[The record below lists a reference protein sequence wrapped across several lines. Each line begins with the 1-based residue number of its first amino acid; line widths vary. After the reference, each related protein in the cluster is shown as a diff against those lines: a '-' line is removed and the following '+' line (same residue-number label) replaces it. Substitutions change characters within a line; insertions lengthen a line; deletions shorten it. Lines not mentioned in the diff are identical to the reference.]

1 MSQIFKKLEGISGGW
16 FQEFQ
21 GNGFWGYGATAL
33 EVPHPHAVP
42 RVGSLNKRRPDIRPL
57 YLLFVELETDLVTI
71 EIYVVSD
78 LESPLNS

>member
-1 MSQIFKKLEGISGGW
+1 MSISINKTRNPRNHRHKRHA
-16 FQEFQ
+16 EF
-21 GNGFWGYGATAL
+21 G
-33 EVPHPHAVP
+33 VPEEESHPHAGP
-42 RVGSLNKRRPDIRPL
+42 EVGSLNKKRPDIRPL